1 MITITNNKET
11 KTVTKGAYNSFY
23 KPLGFTVIEDK
34 KNKNKEDK
42 EKTIN
47 DEVTDKQESVTN
59 DDKTNDDKT
68 NDKRK

>member
-34 KNKNKEDK
+34 KNKNNESK
-42 EKTIN
+42 EKTVN
-47 DEVTDKQESVTN
+47 DKVTDKQESVTN
-59 DDKTNDDKT
+59 DDKTND
-68 NDKRK
+68 KRK

>member
-47 DEVTDKQESVTN
+47 DKVADKQESVTN
-59 DDKTNDDKT
+59 DDKTND
-68 NDKRK
+68 KRK

>member
-1 MITITNNKET
+1 MIIITNNKET

-34 KNKNKEDK
+34 KNKNNEGK
-42 EKTIN
+42 EKTVN
-47 DEVTDKQESVTN
+47 DKVTDKQESVTN
-59 DDKTNDDKT
+59 DGKT

>member
-34 KNKNKEDK
+34 KNKNNEGK
-42 EKTIN
+42 EKTVN
-47 DEVTDKQESVTN
+47 DKVTDKQESVTN
-59 DDKTNDDKT
+59 DDKTNDKI
-68 NDKRK
+68 K

>member
-34 KNKNKEDK
+34 KNKNNEDK
-42 EKTIN
+42 EKTVN
-47 DEVTDKQESVTN
+47 DKVTNKQESVTN
-59 DDKTNDDKT
+59 DDKTND
-68 NDKRK
+68 KRK